1 VWPRGDQDRDRA
13 RAIFNKV
20 HFSFFWLEKH
30 KNEKPRKGR
39 RVALIKSLLPTPASS
54 NVQMLRLASI

>member
-1 VWPRGDQDRDRA
+1 VVWPRGDQDRDRA

-30 KNEKPRKGR
+30 FKTKNLEKVG
-39 RVALIKSLLPTPASS
+39 AW
-54 NVQMLRLASI
+54 RL